1 MEKSFVCVYLNFM
14 VIQEVYNL
22 KKLFRIIVIIFL
34 ILAIDLY
41 GKLLVSQYI
50 FQSPQLKKEHKIVK
64 IKKEKE
70 IKGVPDTIPE
80 LLGRDS
86 EILLANWDEP
96 ARIEP
101 SAYGYEWWIYNK
113 DQSQYVQFGVK
124 EHKIVTIYVGGEK
137 VNISPF
143 HIGETYE
150 DIYKKN
156 PFSHEISLKMGRN
169 SYQFELSDVELIE
182 QPLVSIED
190 GWAQLY
196 FDHFTH
202 KLVGVRYMDDETLIK
217 QKPYQLVSSGELTN
231 PQPLSPELMKQV
243 EQGNAQQILDLTN
256 VIRSRYHIPLLAWDQ
271 QTAAVAFEH
280 SKDMKDNNYFS
291 HDSPSFGTLGDRLQK
306 GNVSFQLAGENIAA
320 QHSDAIAAIQG
331 WLNSEGHRKN
341 LLNEQFTGLGI
352 GVYDKFYTQNFIQK

>member
-1 MEKSFVCVYLNFM
+1 M

-22 KKLFRIIVIIFL
+22 KKLFRIIVITIL

-50 FQSPQLKKEHKIVK
+50 FQSPHLKKEHKIVK
-64 IKKEKE
+64 TKKEKE
-70 IKGVPDTIPE
+70 IKGVPETIPE
-80 LLGRDS
+80 LLGSDS

-96 ARIEP
+96 SRIEP

-113 DQSQYVQFGVK
+113 NLTQYVQFGIK
-124 EHKIVTIYVGGEK
+124 EHKIVTIYVSGEK

-156 PFSHEISLKMGRN
+156 PFSHEISLKMGKN
-169 SYQFELSDVELIE
+169 SYQFELSDVELTE
-182 QPLVSIED
+182 QPLVAIED

-202 KLVGVRYMDDETLIK
+202 KLVGVRYMDDETLIS
-217 QKPYQLVSSGELTN
+217 QRPYQIVFSGELTN
-231 PQPLSPELMKQV
+231 PQPLSQEQIKQV

-256 VIRSRYHIPLLAWDQ
+256 VIRSRNHLPLLVWDQ
-271 QTAAVAFEH
+271 QAAVVAYEH

-320 QHSDAIAAIQG
+320 QHSDGIAAVQG

>member
-1 MEKSFVCVYLNFM
+1 MG
-14 VIQEVYNL
+14 IQEVYNL
-22 KKLFRIIVIIFL
+22 KKLFRIIVITIL
-34 ILAIDLY
+34 ILAIELY

-50 FQSPQLKKEHKIVK
+50 LQSPHSKSEHKIVK
-64 IKKEKE
+64 MKKEN
-70 IKGVPDTIPE
+70 KGVPEAIPQ
-80 LLGRDS
+80 LLGSDP
-86 EILLANWDEP
+86 ENLLVKWGEP

-101 SAYGYEWWIYNK
+101 SAYGYEWWIYNQ
-113 DQSQYVQFGVK
+113 DLSQYVQFGILD
-124 EHKIVTIYVGGEK
+124 HKIVTIYVGGEK

-143 HIGETYE
+143 HIGERYE
-150 DIYKKN
+150 DVYKRN
-156 PFSHEISLKMGRN
+156 PFSYEISLKMGKN
-169 SYQFELSDVELIE
+169 SYQFELSDVEVAE
-182 QPLVSIED
+182 QPLVSMEE

-217 QKPYQLVSSGELTN
+217 QRPYQLVSSGELTN
-231 PQPLSPELMKQV
+231 PQPLSPEQMKQV

-256 VIRSRYHIPLLAWDQ
+256 VIRSSYHLPLLVWDQ
-271 QTAAVAFEH
+271 QAAVVAYEH

-291 HDSPSFGTLGDRLQK
+291 HDSPLFGTLGDRLQK

-320 QHSDAIAAIQG
+320 QHGDGIAAVQG

-341 LLNEQFTGLGI
+341 LLNEQFTDLGI